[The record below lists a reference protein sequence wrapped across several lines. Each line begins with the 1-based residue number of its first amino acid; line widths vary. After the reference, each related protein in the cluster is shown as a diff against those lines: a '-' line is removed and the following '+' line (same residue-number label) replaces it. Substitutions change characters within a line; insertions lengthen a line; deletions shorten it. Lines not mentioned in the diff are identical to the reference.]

1 MKGIYTFASA
11 QFWMMGA
18 PGQLQRSLPVN
29 LCCADWSS
37 ANAAEFGQLC
47 HGMRNLT
54 TSCKGA
60 SQSPPAVLNDVVS
73 PCMLVQCGA
82 CVHKCKRSVSVAAL
96 CMGWSALFPCIAR
109 SGLSGLRRR
118 KTCWPRLL
126 RSRISTTVT
135 QGAVRWV
142 RIATKGARSSG
153 AIIDT

>member
-96 CMGWSALFPCIAR
+96 CMGWSALFPCIA
-109 SGLSGLRRR
+109 
-118 KTCWPRLL
+118 P
-126 RSRISTTVT
+126 
-135 QGAVRWV
+135 
-142 RIATKGARSSG
+142 
-153 AIIDT
+153 